1 MDGKTLLMCSFITV
15 SLILPAES
23 NIEYKPRKMT
33 VSEVKS
39 NENLQLETLLLP
51 NVNVNQKLAPSKS
64 VPLSHLPK
72 GTNLEAG
79 AQDSIRYVM
88 HR

>member
-1 MDGKTLLMCSFITV
+1 MLMCSFITV

-23 NIEYKPRKMT
+23 NIKYNSRKMT

-39 NENLQLETLLLP
+39 NENLQLKTLLLP
-51 NVNVNQKLAPSKS
+51 NVNVNQNLAPSKS

-79 AQDSIRYVM
+79 PQDSIRYMM
-88 HR
+88 HG